1 AFAVLCV
8 CLVHVLSCLFCHV
21 FVVPL
26 FLHSFPTRRSSDLF
40 LKNIDFYLSSGILF
54 FYVGVEY
61 AVNGWIVTYLKDT
74 GIMSTS
80 LAQKVLSILWIIII
94 FGRLF
99 SAYISKTVDKKTI
112 LLFSSIGAVIFFAL
126 FLISSSIWTIV
137 ACILGLG
144 FCLSG
149 IYPTT
154 ISNVGSVLKESSLAM

>member
-1 AFAVLCV
+1 GAFMAPFFASWALNRGLSWKFVLGV
-8 CLVHVLSCLFCHV
+8 ITVMASIMVILF
-21 FVVPL
+21 F
-26 FLHSFPTRRSSDLF
+26 TMKIDNSSQARKDKSERGKISLDF
-40 LKNIDFYLSSGILF
+40 LKNIDFYLSGGILF

-80 LAQKVLSILWIIII
+80 FAQKILSMLWIIII

-137 ACILGLG
+137 
-144 FCLSG
+144 
-149 IYPTT
+149 
-154 ISNVGSVLKESSLAM
+154 